1 MVEPVP
7 ERREPHNE
15 ILPHKDPPESSA
27 DAFPSMMVTL
37 FFLIGISGDKIWIKP
52 LAWSNIQ

>member
-37 FFLIGISGDKIWIKP
+37 FFLIGISGDKI
-52 LAWSNIQ
+52 